1 MDISLQK
8 IKFKIM
14 FDRVIVSCDD
24 SHFKEFWPI
33 VSKAWGKYFPDAK
46 VSLAFVTDRN
56 ENDELVQKMRKYGD
70 VHLFPVVEGIPTA
83 NLSKMARHI
92 LAGNFEEEICMLE
105 DIDTIPLQ
113 TNFVIDRLSQR
124 EKGKILFIGKEVYN
138 GQGTDEG
145 KFPIS
150 NITGESFLFKK
161 IVNPDNLT
169 HVDLFKSWCNIRV
182 FDHKESI
189 NNTPDLSGLN
199 GFSDESLWRVLLNR
213 YKISENDFCFINR
226 GVDIQK
232 YWIDRSW
239 WRIDHNMLKNDEYVI
254 CNFLRPFSQH
264 YHLIEPIAKY
274 IFNDENIK
282 KEDVI
287 I

>member
-1 MDISLQK
+1 
-8 IKFKIM
+8 M

>member
-1 MDISLQK
+1 
-8 IKFKIM
+8 M

-33 VSKAWGKYFPDAK
+33 VSKAWEKYFPNAK
-46 VSLAFVTDRN
+46 ISLAFVTDRD

-70 VHLFPVVEGIPTA
+70 VHLFPVVDGIPTA

-92 LAGNFEEEICMLE
+92 LAGNFEEEVCMLE

-138 GQGTDEG
+138 GHGTDEG

-150 NITGESFLFKK
+150 NITGESFLFRK

>member
-1 MDISLQK
+1 
-8 IKFKIM
+8 M

-92 LAGNFEEEICMLE
+92 LAGNFGEEICMLE